1 MATIQIDMN
10 MPERFNLT
18 CIAEDGKPERIVMIH
33 AAIMGSVE
41 RFLSIVIE
49 HYAGAF
55 PLWLAPTQVAVLP
68 IGKARKIYAKQIKKT
83 LDHANIRTMLRDDD
97 ETIGKK
103 IRECEMQ
110 KIPYLLI
117 VGDKEKTKKTVA
129 VRVRGKGDIGAM
141 KLEKFLK
148 KVFEEIEKKK

>member
-1 MATIQIDMN
+1 
-10 MPERFNLT
+10 
-18 CIAEDGKPERIVMIH
+18 
-33 AAIMGSVE
+33 
-41 RFLSIVIE
+41 
-49 HYAGAF
+49 
-55 PLWLAPTQVAVLP
+55 
-68 IGKARKIYAKQIKKT
+68 
-83 LDHANIRTMLRDDD
+83 MLRDDD